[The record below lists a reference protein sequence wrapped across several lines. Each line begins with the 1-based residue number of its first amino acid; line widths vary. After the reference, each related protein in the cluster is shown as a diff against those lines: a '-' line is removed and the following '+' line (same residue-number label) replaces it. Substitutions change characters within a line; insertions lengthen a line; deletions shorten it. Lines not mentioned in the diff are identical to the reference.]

1 VLDTIAVGS
10 QAIDTFATDLARQT
24 GDPTPMP
31 GIEIMNLLSDLTGG
45 AQSLVKL
52 ARRGFVPEVA
62 AQAAI
67 KVGKAGVTGLEIVTG
82 TNLGSAVLSQADRMA
97 ELGGL
102 YERGGVRNALTLAW
116 LATQDSA
123 DDFGERLSSLT
134 GGDRGPQGLFPDGV
148 PTLEGPKPP
157 PAAWTD
163 IPADSAI
170 PLAVDGGF
178 VPDELRLTVDSPA
191 PEVPQRTAQPTIDPP
206 ASTNPTVVSPPPTTV
221 PPAVTQPTIIPPAP
235 AHPTIV
241 PPARAHPTIVP
252 PPPAHPTIVAP
263 ARAHPTIVPPPLPHP
278 TIVPPATAHP
288 TIVPPPRAHP
298 TIVPPAR
305 AHPTIVP
312 PPPAHPTIVPPPPES
327 PTIVPAGDHGS
338 PQGLHLGSAIVAGGA
353 TGGAIGLGSDL
364 FRRFVL
370 GQDISAGQMTTDTV
384 FGAVEGAGADVA
396 SELIGH
402 GITKAATPLLG
413 AGAQLVGKVA
423 GGGIVDGALAGITST
438 IANAGAVE
446 RGEVDAAQATANVA
460 VDAGIAL
467 TGGLAGAAVGATIGS
482 CVPVAGT
489 AVGAGLG
496 FVGGGLTSLGVSLL
510 ADASGFDDWAKQGL
524 GEQLGVLEQPL
535 GVTWSGI
542 GGGIEGAKTG
552 AMIGGIGGAA
562 MGAINTGMAG
572 AALGF
577 LAGGPLG
584 ALVGGAA
591 GAGVGAGF
599 GGLVGAGLGAI
610 PGAGIG
616 TGLGVVDGLVDWL
629 GPGEEQPG
637 DFT

>member
-235 AHPTIV
+235 
-241 PPARAHPTIVP
+241 
-252 PPPAHPTIVAP
+252 
-263 ARAHPTIVPPPLPHP
+263 
-278 TIVPPATAHP
+278 
-288 TIVPPPRAHP
+288 AHP